1 MIYYDDIKKSD
12 DKKYFDGYDFSKEI
26 WVDNYKGPGEE
37 TIIDTWQRIAH
48 TTAAP
53 EDSSYK
59 KEIEEKFFDALED
72 FKFVPG
78 GRIMANLGIKGRE
91 GTTLFNC
98 FVHHPKDINMKDAD
112 SIEGIY
118 TLLKAQAHTLKSEGG
133 YGLNCSFLRPAGS
146 YVKGIGA
153 RTPGPLNFMELWDK
167 SSEIITKGSDKIVG
181 DREESEKRK
190 IRKGAQM
197 LVMTCFHPDIID
209 FIKAKQTPGRLTKF
223 NMSVGITGDFMKA
236 VDTDGDWK
244 LRFPDTTFE
253 KYKDEWF
260 GDIDEWE
267 EKKYPVILY
276 ETIKARDLWDI
287 IMLSTYKRN
296 EPGVLFLDVANKLNP
311 LFYCEDIYTT
321 NPCVSGDTLVAV
333 ADGRNAVSI
342 KQLAEENKEVD
353 VYSIK
358 DNKVCISKAIKVF
371 KTKSNAQVLKIT
383 LDDNSSFKC
392 TPNHEIMFRNGTYKP
407 ALELKV
413 GDSLMPFNSYT
424 SNKNYRQIASNT
436 GRDRRQYRL
445 IAEYNGLIV
454 DAKNT
459 AIHHRNY
466 NSLDDS
472 FDNLQPMSHND
483 HKELHRIRMMGKNNP
498 MNTWYKTCSQEERNK
513 YHIDMSKSVSNE
525 KNGNYSGIANDELK
539 RIVKEE
545 ILKKQRQIS
554 QTEYRELAI
563 NAGLPLTFSNFRK
576 KRFGSICNLIKSAT
590 LECGYKY
597 YKKYELR
604 TLIHYN
610 HKIKSIE
617 VVENE
622 DVYDMTVPDIHNF
635 GIITSNKDAKFIES
649 SGIFVHNCGE
659 VPMPTGVCN
668 LGSINVVKF
677 IKETKDGLEFD
688 IEKFKAYIPIGI
700 RFLDNILDISRAPLK
715 EYKTANIE
723 KRRIGLGT
731 FGWGSLHYILGIRYG
746 SKESL
751 ELVEKVAKA
760 KAEAE
765 LLASAQLGKEKGSFP
780 LFDKEKY
787 FSSYWWKNLKIS
799 SKVKE
804 EIEHIGHMRNSH
816 HSMNAPTG
824 NTSVYSQMIS
834 SGIEPVFIEE
844 YIRWAIVSEYERGEL
859 KNDGFKFP
867 DRSLNEWKETE
878 HMKFIQRGDEQI
890 LKGTYK
896 GTDYEY
902 DKNRGLIKSVLIEDY
917 GWKFAKSYYKDGLHK
932 MKKNGIFATTN
943 DLVVD
948 DHINVL
954 KIFAHYTNMAISKTV
969 NIPNDYSFEEF
980 KTLYLNAHKANIK
993 GITTY
998 RAGTMTAVL
1007 EEKKDSVEI
1016 DGNTVLSNAPK
1027 RPKILDADIYV
1038 VSVKNEKF
1046 VIAVGLLN
1054 NKPYEIFGG
1063 SLNGLGFKFQYKKG
1077 KIEKIKRGLYK
1088 LEIGDEIEVDDFSK
1102 HFTPTA
1108 QILFRLASTSLRH
1121 GVPIEFIVE
1130 QLQKSEDDMF
1140 SMSAAAARV
1149 LKKYVTDGSKF
1160 RGASCPTCSNNEL
1173 IYQDGCISCKC
1184 GWSKCN

>member
-267 EKKYPVILY
+267 EKKYPVIIY

-287 IMLSTYKRN
+287 IMVSTYKRN
-296 EPGVLFLDVANKLNP
+296 EPGVLFLDTHNKLNP
-311 LFYCEDIYTT
+311 IFYAEKIFTT
-321 NPCVSGDTLVAV
+321 NPCG
-333 ADGRNAVSI
+333 
-342 KQLAEENKEVD
+342 
-353 VYSIK
+353 
-358 DNKVCISKAIKVF
+358 
-371 KTKSNAQVLKIT
+371 
-383 LDDNSSFKC
+383 
-392 TPNHEIMFRNGTYKP
+392 EIG
-407 ALELKV
+407 
-413 GDSLMPFNSYT
+413 
-424 SNKNYRQIASNT
+424 
-436 GRDRRQYRL
+436 
-445 IAEYNGLIV
+445 
-454 DAKNT
+454 
-459 AIHHRNY
+459 
-466 NSLDDS
+466 
-472 FDNLQPMSHND
+472 MS
-483 HKELHRIRMMGKNNP
+483 
-498 MNTWYKTCSQEERNK
+498 
-513 YHIDMSKSVSNE
+513 
-525 KNGNYSGIANDELK
+525 
-539 RIVKEE
+539 
-545 ILKKQRQIS
+545 
-554 QTEYRELAI
+554 
-563 NAGLPLTFSNFRK
+563 
-576 KRFGSICNLIKSAT
+576 
-590 LECGYKY
+590 
-597 YKKYELR
+597 
-604 TLIHYN
+604 
-610 HKIKSIE
+610 
-617 VVENE
+617 
-622 DVYDMTVPDIHNF
+622 
-635 GIITSNKDAKFIES
+635 
-649 SGIFVHNCGE
+649 
-659 VPMPTGVCN
+659 TGVCN
-668 LGSINVVKF
+668 LGSLNVVKF

-688 IEKFKAYIPIGI
+688 IEKFKEYIPIGI

-1016 DGNTVLSNAPK
+1016 DGNTVVSNAPK